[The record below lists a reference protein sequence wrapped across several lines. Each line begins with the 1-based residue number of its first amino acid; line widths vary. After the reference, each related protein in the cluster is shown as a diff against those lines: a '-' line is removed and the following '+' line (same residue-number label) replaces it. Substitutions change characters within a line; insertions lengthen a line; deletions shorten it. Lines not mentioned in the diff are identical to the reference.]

1 MRKLF
6 KNTRFF
12 LVIFH
17 LLLGFFLLNQ
27 NFAKLYSIVIVSI
40 GFYHIYKT
48 KNRNQEAVLWS
59 AYLAGSDV
67 LFRMSNGMI
76 FHELH
81 KYAIAAYLIFALLI
95 EKQRK
100 PISPIFLFYIL
111 LLLIGISFSDIPYPE
126 SIRKAITFN
135 LSGPISLGLIA
146 LYFYKRE
153 ISVKRLLDVLF
164 YLGLPS
170 IAMLSLLYLKT
181 PDLKTIIFG
190 GVANFAASGGF
201 GPNQVSTVLGVGAFV
216 LSVHLFY
223 KKSYSTFIILDVLLI
238 IYLFYRNLLTF
249 SRGGFITAVLALGF
263 FITFFVLAGKN
274 TIKNIIKYAGI
285 IGIVGIS
292 IWLYTSDVTGGMIE
306 NRYTN
311 KNARG
316 VKKDDVTSGRTGI
329 FESELDG
336 LYENP
341 IFGMGVGSGKYKR
354 LEETGMVIASHNEV
368 SRLLGEHGL
377 IGIIILIILFIV
389 PLFNSINQPLFAKA
403 FLGAFFIF
411 WFLTINH
418 SAMRVSFPGFI
429 YGLSLIRIKLNE
441 ENIIHR

>member
-1 MRKLF
+1 M
-6 KNTRFF
+6 
-12 LVIFH
+12 IFH
-17 LLLGFFLLNQ
+17 LFLGFFLLNE
-27 NFAKLYSIVIVSI
+27 NFAKLYSLLIVLAGYIFI
-40 GFYHIYKT
+40 LKT
-48 KNRNQEAVLWS
+48 KNKGQEAVFWS

-81 KYAIAAYLIFALLI
+81 KYVIATYLILALFI
-95 EKQRK
+95 EKDKK

-153 ISVKRLLDVLF
+153 ISLIKLLNTLF

-201 GPNQVSTVLGVGAFV
+201 GPNQVSTVLGVGAFA
-216 LSVHLFY
+216 LAVHLLFR
-223 KKSYSTFIILDVLLI
+223 KSYSSFFFLDILLLI
-238 IYLFYRNLLTF
+238 YLIYRNLLTF
-249 SRGGFITAVLALGF
+249 SRGGFVTAVLALGF
-263 FITFFVLAGKN
+263 FITLFVLARKN
-274 TIKNIIKYAGI
+274 TLKNVIQYLGI

-306 NRYTN
+306 NRYSN
-311 KNARG
+311 KNAKG

-329 FESELDG
+329 FESELEA

-354 LEETGMVIASHNEV
+354 LEDTGMVIASHNEV

-377 IGIIILIILFIV
+377 IGILILIILFVV
-389 PLFNSINQPLFAKA
+389 PFFNSINQPLFAKA

-441 ENIIHR
+441 